1 MKGEVEKVWDNET
14 LDGRRYQVL
23 QINGDR
29 YSVWDEKYLDKIKE
43 GQAVDFE
50 FKESG
55 EFRNITEIYDS
66 SLKEEKE
73 AEFED
78 QKLRKT
84 IRMSCLKSASRVL
97 TGSKIPYKNRADR
110 AVELAKKFEKYIDDG
125 DFDDPEGMD

>member
-23 QINGDR
+23 QINGER

-78 QKLRKT
+78 HKLRKT

-97 TGSKIPYKNRADR
+97 TGSKIPYKNRGDR

-125 DFDDPEGMD
+125 DSDDPEGMD

>member
-125 DFDDPEGMD
+125 DFDDQEGMD

>member
-1 MKGEVEKVWDNET
+1 MKGQVEKVWNNET
-14 LDGRRYQVL
+14 LDGRQYKVL
-23 QINGDR
+23 QINGER
-29 YSVWDEKYLDKIKE
+29 YSLWDDKYLDKIKE

-66 SLKEEKE
+66 SMNKEKE
-73 AEFED
+73 TEFED

-97 TGSKIPYKNRADR
+97 TGSKIPYKNRGDR
-110 AVELAKKFEKYIDDG
+110 AIELAKKFEKYIDDE
-125 DFDDPEGMD
+125 DFDGPEGTD